1 MLGLSILLN
10 RPVITEKLLLEKRDP
25 SPIYT
30 FLTNAEKQT
39 TIEKSD
45 ILSLINKIEPFSDVL
60 KQDTKLLRT
69 NGILNERVKRNLSL
83 LSEFYQNK
91 DVEDLFGLAE
101 NSIEQIQNLERKLA
115 TLNVKLRISDM
126 NSKKMKSKEFELEAE
141 IERLKNLFAQN
152 APKPTK
158 KIKDDFKKAYD
169 QKIRAE
175 KKVKKEKMLASDS
188 HSRRLEELINIEL
201 EKEKLEEEKKN
212 AAKIVKNLD
221 LFNF

>member
-188 HSRRLEELINIEL
+188 HSRRLEELIN
-201 EKEKLEEEKKN
+201 
-212 AAKIVKNLD
+212 
-221 LFNF
+221 

>member
-1 MLGLSILLN
+1 
-10 RPVITEKLLLEKRDP
+10 
-25 SPIYT
+25 
-30 FLTNAEKQT
+30 
-39 TIEKSD
+39 
-45 ILSLINKIEPFSDVL
+45 
-60 KQDTKLLRT
+60 
-69 NGILNERVKRNLSL
+69 
-83 LSEFYQNK
+83 
-91 DVEDLFGLAE
+91 
-101 NSIEQIQNLERKLA
+101 
-115 TLNVKLRISDM
+115 M